1 MRKIEEQ
8 KTRALFESYSNVSQ
22 GKTMPLEELCEA
34 FNLTIKDDGDVLFS
48 ILDKHLWFS
57 DEPQPTPVKFAW
69 RVDKEGFR
77 IIGDYAFA
85 KQECLSTF
93 QKLYRQGYIKSK
105 KSGKEEE

>member
-8 KTRALFESYSNVSQ
+8 RTRALLESYSSVKH

-34 FNLTIKDDGDVLFS
+34 FHLSIKEDGDVLFS

-57 DEPQPTPVKFAW
+57 DEPQPTSGKFAW

-93 QKLYRQGYIKSK
+93 QKLYRQEHIKSK
-105 KSGKEEE
+105 KPEENKQ